1 MAVVCRGIFPV
12 LSTTQLTR
20 ARIAVQLG
28 RAFADQGILL
38 PLLASGHGDAGWR
51 VRESGRVDVVTVGTC
66 VHKGGRRD
74 ARPNDRIGIAQGLSR
89 SWPESVAHVAF
100 PV

>member
-1 MAVVCRGIFPV
+1 MAVVCKGISPV

-20 ARIAVQLG
+20 ARLAVQRG
-28 RAFADQGILL
+28 SACADQGILL
-38 PLLASGHGDAGWR
+38 PPLASRHGDAGWR

-74 ARPNDRIGIAQGLSR
+74 AKPNDPIGFAQGLSR
-89 SWPESVAHVAF
+89 SWPESVAHVSF